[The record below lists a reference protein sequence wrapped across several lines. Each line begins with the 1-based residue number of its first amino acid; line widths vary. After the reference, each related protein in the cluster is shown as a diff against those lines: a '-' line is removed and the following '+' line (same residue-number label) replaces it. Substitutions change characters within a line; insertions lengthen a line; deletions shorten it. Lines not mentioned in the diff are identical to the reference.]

1 MVVYREISTLTS
13 FKRPRNSFR
22 RSLSLYGDETSSS
35 RPAYRGK
42 NHFSIRLLPFL
53 SSPFLVL
60 AIPNHPAKFESAS
73 FRDDDRFILAD
84 DPRIRISAGKKV
96 FESRSRHVELIVVR
110 AGINRFHLL
119 FDYYGGLKFA
129 EGVASSRRCQRVFHA
144 SAVSRLLFRLQ
155 LSTIFCRA
163 F

>member
-1 MVVYREISTLTS
+1 MTRQA
-13 FKRPRNSFR
+13 RRDPRIAAKITFPS
-22 RSLSLYGDETSSS
+22 GCC
-35 RPAYRGK
+35 
-42 NHFSIRLLPFL
+42 HFFHPPFL
-53 SSPFLVL
+53 IP

-129 EGVASSRRCQRVFHA
+129 EGVANSKRCQRVFHA

-155 LSTIFCRA
+155 LSTIFCLLDSSLQEARGSSINRCR
-163 F
+163 FLEIFQL